1 MRVLW
6 KKLKEGKV
14 KIAVD
19 TLEDFWHLSNLVS
32 PGDAVHATTFRRV
45 EMKESQRAARADKKK
60 VKVKL
65 RMEKVEFDKTAAN
78 RLRLFG
84 IIESGTPEDLID
96 FGSHHTIN
104 LELGDTIII
113 EKEWRQ
119 YQLKL
124 LKEAE
129 RKRPKIIILSID
141 KGEAIFGLVKDYGIE
156 YANLNEVIPGK
167 DAENK
172 DIENAETKFYTD
184 VLKALDRY
192 KFERCII
199 CGAGFYKDDFW
210 KYIQGKPIAEKCL
223 IEHTG
228 SGGENAIA
236 EVLKRGVLH
245 RLVAESKLAEEAELV
260 EQLLA
265 EIGKDGNATYGLAKI
280 KSLAAGAIKS
290 LLITDVLIREEKL
303 DDLLKQVESS
313 DGKVLIISVDHES
326 GKQLE
331 SLGGIAAITRYKV
344 E

>member
-1 MRVLW
+1 MRIIW

-14 KIAVD
+14 KLAVD

-45 EMKESQRAARADKKK
+45 GMKESQRADRAEKKK

-65 RMEKVEFDKTAAN
+65 RMETVEFDRNAN

-119 YQLKL
+119 YQLNL

-129 RKRPKIIILSID
+129 RKRPKIVILSID
-141 KGEAIFGLVKDYGIE
+141 KGEAIFGLVKDYGVE

-172 DIENAETKFYTD
+172 EIETAETKFYTD

-192 KFERCII
+192 DFERCIL

-223 IEHTG
+223 LEHTG

-260 EQLLA
+260 ESLLA
-265 EIGKDGNATYGLAKI
+265 EIGKDGKATYGLAKI
-280 KSLAAGAIKS
+280 RSLPAGAIKS
-290 LLITDVLIREEKL
+290 LLITDVLVRTENM
-303 DDLLKQVESS
+303 DDLLRRVENS
-313 DGKVLIISVDHES
+313 DGKVHIISVEHES
-326 GKQLE
+326 GKQLG
-331 SLGGIAAITRYKV
+331 SLGGIAAITRYRV